1 MGTLVNKKKGT
12 TNLNNVITEI
22 FSNIDT
28 FFSSKSLQPASDP
41 LGYSAQIYTMIDF
54 VNVTDT
60 IGPSQG

>member
-12 TNLNNVITEI
+12 TNINNVITEI
-22 FSNIDT
+22 KSNIDQ
-28 FFSSKSLQPASDP
+28 FVSSKTLQPASDP
-41 LGYSAQIYTMIDF
+41 LGYSPQIYSMIDF